1 MTGEELQKERRERLF
16 LLLEIE
22 KNNPGATVIG
32 LKRRIIEAEATMNQ
46 EDVAWVREKIA
57 QL

>member
-1 MTGEELQKERRERLF
+1 MPELQKERRERLF

-22 KNNPGATVIG
+22 KDNPGTTVVG
-32 LKRRIIEAEATMNQ
+32 LKRRIIETEATMNQ
-46 EDVAWVREKIA
+46 EDVAWVRERIA